1 MEAKKTVGTT
11 TLSATGGSV
20 VGGALAAIVLYFFP
34 ESAQVEL
41 LAPLTIVLSAVCALA
56 GGYLSPSKAETLAPY
71 LAQASEDIADKVAA
85 KAPTAVVPSADEV
98 AEAVANKT
106 STGGYTGAHAATG
119 DVERH
124 RPTGAPVATEPGV
137 GVQAVAAPAGTSD
150 GDYPDLD
157 SLAKVGTV

>member
-1 MEAKKTVGTT
+1 MEAKKTVGAT

-41 LAPLTIVLSAVCALA
+41 LAPLTIVLSAVCALV

-71 LAQASEDIADKVAA
+71 LAQASEDIAEKVAA

-106 STGGYTGAHAATG
+106 NTGGYTGAHAASN
-119 DVERH
+119 DVEQY

-137 GVQAVAAPAGTSD
+137 DVQAVAAPADTSD
-150 GDYPDLD
+150 DAYPDLD
-157 SLAKVGTV
+157 SLAKL